1 MWVFFYEGVDSM
13 FVDEVK
19 VELTAGK
26 GGNGIV
32 AYRRELKIEKG
43 GPYGGNGGAGGSII
57 FIGDENL
64 STLLDLRYSK
74 VIKGNN
80 GENGRTKGM
89 YGAAAEDTYIR
100 VPLGTTIYDDDT
112 NAVIGDITRHKEE
125 VVVCKGG
132 RGGRGNMA
140 FASGINKC
148 PDFAEKGEPGEH
160 RFVRCEL
167 KVLADC
173 GLVGFPSVGK
183 STLISAVSAARPKI
197 AAYHFTTLVPN
208 LGVVEVPDGRSF
220 VMADLPG
227 IIEGASQGAGLG
239 LQFLRHIERC
249 RVIVHV
255 IDMAGVDGRDPLED
269 YENINNELKE
279 YKMNLSK
286 RPQIVVANKMDL
298 PQAKDNLARFNKKY
312 PSVEVLE
319 ISALTHENLN
329 PLLYK
334 IADLLDTTEQ
344 FSLLEEDEKDTAVNY
359 VFKEEEKPYTI
370 RRDSD
375 GVYVVEGAKL
385 KKLFDMTN
393 IENDTAMRRFARQ
406 LRSFG
411 VDDELRR
418 LGVKNGDT
426 VRIFDYVFEFIE

>member
-1 MWVFFYEGVDSM
+1 M

-19 VELTAGK
+19 VELYAGK

-32 AYRRELKIEKG
+32 AYRRELKVEKG
-43 GPYGGNGGAGGSII
+43 GPFGGNGGAGGSII

-64 STLLDLRYSK
+64 STLLDLRYSRI
-74 VIKGNN
+74 IKGEN
-80 GENGRTKGM
+80 GENGRTKGQ
-89 YGAAAEDTYIR
+89 YGACAKDTYVR
-100 VPLGTTIYDDDT
+100 VPLGTVVYDDDT
-112 NAVIGDITRHKEE
+112 NQVIADITRHKEE

-140 FASGINKC
+140 FASGTNKC

-160 RFVRCEL
+160 RFIRCEL

-183 STLISAVSAARPKI
+183 STLISAISAARPKI

-220 VMADLPG
+220 VAADLPG

-249 RVIVHV
+249 KVIVHV
-255 IDMAGVDGRDPLED
+255 IDMAGVDLRDPLDD
-269 YENINNELKE
+269 YVKINEELKE
-279 YKMNLSK
+279 YKMNLSQ
-286 RPQIVVANKMDL
+286 RPQIVVANKMDM
-298 PQAKDNLARFNKKY
+298 PQALENLERFKTKY
-312 PSVEVLE
+312 PDVDIIT
-319 ISALTHENLN
+319 ISALTKDNLN
-329 PLLYK
+329 ELLYK
-334 IADLLDTTEQ
+334 VADLLDVTEQ
-344 FSLLEEDEKDTAVNY
+344 FSLYEEDEIDEVVNY
-359 VFKEEEKPYTI
+359 TFKEKEKPFTI

-375 GVYVVEGAKL
+375 GIYVVEGKEL

-393 IENDTAMRRFARQ
+393 IENDSAMRRFARQ

-418 LGVKNGDT
+418 LGVENGDT
-426 VRIFDYVFEFIE
+426 VRIFDYVFEFID

>member
-1 MWVFFYEGVDSM
+1 M
-13 FVDEVK
+13 FIDEVK

-43 GPYGGNGGAGGSII
+43 GPYGGNGGAGGSIV
-57 FIGDENL
+57 FVGDKNL
-64 STLLDLRYSK
+64 STLLDLRYNRI
-74 VIKGNN
+74 IKGKD

-89 YGAAAEDTYIR
+89 YGKCAEDTYIR

-112 NAVIGDITRHKEE
+112 KLVISDITRDGQE

-140 FASGINKC
+140 FATGTNKC

-167 KVLADC
+167 RVLADC

-197 AAYHFTTLVPN
+197 AAYHFTTLNPN
-208 LGVVEVPDGRSF
+208 LGMVEVPDGRSF

-255 IDMAGVDGRDPLED
+255 IDMAGVDGRDPYND
-269 YENINNELKE
+269 YLVINQELKD

-298 PQAKDNLARFNKKY
+298 PEAQDNLERFKKLL
-312 PSVEVLE
+312 PDVDILP
-319 ISALTHENLN
+319 ISALTKEHLTE
-329 PLLYK
+329 LLYK
-334 IADLLDTTEQ
+334 IADLLAVTED
-344 FSLLEEDEKDTAVNY
+344 FSLLETDEEKDVVTY
-359 VFKEEEKPYTI
+359 KFEEEEKPFTI

-375 GVYVVEGAKL
+375 GMFVVEGDKL

-393 IENDTAMRRFARQ
+393 IENDSAMRRFARQ
-406 LRSFG
+406 LRTMG

-426 VRIFDYVFEFIE
+426 VKIFSYVFEFID

>member
-1 MWVFFYEGVDSM
+1 M

-64 STLLDLRYSK
+64 STLLDLRYNK

-80 GENGRTKGM
+80 GENGSTKGM
-89 YGAAAEDTYIR
+89 YGKSAEDTYIR
-100 VPLGTTIYDDDT
+100 VPLGTVLYDDDT
-112 NAVIGDITRHKEE
+112 NRVIGDITRNKEE

-183 STLISAVSAARPKI
+183 STLISAVSACRPKI

-255 IDMAGVDGRDPLED
+255 IDMAGVDGRDPLDD
-269 YENINNELKE
+269 YVKINDELKE

-286 RPQIVVANKMDL
+286 RPQIVVANKMDM
-298 PQAKDNLARFNKKY
+298 PEAISNLKRFKEKY
-312 PSVEVLE
+312 PDVEILP
-319 ISALTHENLN
+319 ISALTKEHLN
-329 PLLYK
+329 ELLYK
-334 IADLLDTTEQ
+334 IADLLDVTES
-344 FSLLEEDEKDTAVNY
+344 FSLLEDDETDEVVNY
-359 VFKEEEKPYTI
+359 KFEEEEKPYTI

-375 GVYVVEGAKL
+375 GVYVIEGAKL
-385 KKLFDMTN
+385 KKLFEMTN

-418 LGVKNGDT
+418 LGVQNGDT
-426 VRIFDYVFEFIE
+426 VRIFDYVFEFVE

>member
-1 MWVFFYEGVDSM
+1 M

-64 STLLDLRYSK
+64 STLLDLRYNK

-80 GENGRTKGM
+80 GENGHTKGM
-89 YGAAAEDTYIR
+89 YGKSAEDTYIR
-100 VPLGTTIYDDDT
+100 VPLGTVLYDDDT
-112 NAVIGDITRHKEE
+112 NRVIGDITRNKEE

-183 STLISAVSAARPKI
+183 STLISAVSACRPKI

-255 IDMAGVDGRDPLED
+255 IDMAGVDGRDPLDD
-269 YENINNELKE
+269 YVKINDELKE
-279 YKMNLSK
+279 YKMNLLK
-286 RPQIVVANKMDL
+286 RPQIVVANKMDMPEAIL
-298 PQAKDNLARFNKKY
+298 NLKRFKEKY
-312 PSVEVLE
+312 PDVEILP
-319 ISALTHENLN
+319 ISALTKEHLN
-329 PLLYK
+329 ELLYK
-334 IADLLDTTEQ
+334 IADLLGVTES
-344 FSLLEEDEKDTAVNY
+344 FSLLEDDETDEVVNY
-359 VFKEEEKPYTI
+359 KFEEEEKPYTI

-375 GVYVVEGAKL
+375 GVYVIEGAKL
-385 KKLFDMTN
+385 KKLFEMTN

-418 LGVKNGDT
+418 LGVQNGDT
-426 VRIFDYVFEFIE
+426 VRIFDYVFEFVE

>member
-1 MWVFFYEGVDSM
+1 M

-19 VELTAGK
+19 VELYAGK

-32 AYRRELKIEKG
+32 AYRRELKVEKG
-43 GPYGGNGGAGGSII
+43 GPFGGNGGAGGSII

-64 STLLDLRYSK
+64 STLLDLRYSRI
-74 VIKGNN
+74 IKGEN
-80 GENGRTKGM
+80 GENGRTKGQ
-89 YGAAAEDTYIR
+89 YGACAKDTYVR
-100 VPLGTTIYDDDT
+100 VPLGTVVYDDDT
-112 NAVIGDITRHKEE
+112 NQVIVDITRHKEE

-140 FASGINKC
+140 FASGTNKC

-160 RFVRCEL
+160 RFIRCEL

-183 STLISAVSAARPKI
+183 STLISAISAARPKI

-220 VMADLPG
+220 VAADLPG

-249 RVIVHV
+249 KVIVHV
-255 IDMAGVDGRDPLED
+255 IDMAGVDLRDPLDD
-269 YENINNELKE
+269 YVKINEELKE
-279 YKMNLSK
+279 YKMNLSQ
-286 RPQIVVANKMDL
+286 RPQIVVANKMDMPL
-298 PQAKDNLARFNKKY
+298 ALENLERFKAKY
-312 PSVEVLE
+312 PDVEVIS
-319 ISALTHENLN
+319 ISALTKDNLN
-329 PLLYK
+329 ELLYK
-334 IADLLDTTEQ
+334 VADLLDVTEQ
-344 FSLLEEDEKDTAVNY
+344 FSLYEEDEIDEVVNY
-359 VFKEEEKPYTI
+359 TFKEKEKPFTI

-375 GVYVVEGAKL
+375 GVYVVEGKEL

-393 IENDTAMRRFARQ
+393 IENDSAMRRFARQ

-418 LGVKNGDT
+418 LGVENGDT
-426 VRIFDYVFEFIE
+426 VRIFDYVFEFID

>member
-1 MWVFFYEGVDSM
+1 M
-13 FVDEVK
+13 FIDEVK

-32 AYRRELKIEKG
+32 AYRRELKVEKG
-43 GPYGGNGGAGGSII
+43 GPYGGNGGAGGSIY

-80 GENGRTKGM
+80 GENGRTKGQ
-89 YGAAAEDTYIR
+89 YGKGAEHTYVR
-100 VPLGTTIYDDDT
+100 VPLGTTIIDDDT
-112 NAVIGDITRHKEE
+112 NCIIGDITRHGQE
-125 VVVCKGG
+125 VLVCKGG

-140 FASGINKC
+140 FATGTNKC

-160 RFVRCEL
+160 RYIKCEL

-183 STLISAVSAARPKI
+183 STLISVVSAARPKI

-208 LGVVEVPDGRSF
+208 LGVVSVADGRSF

-255 IDMAGVDGRDPLED
+255 IDMAGVDGRNPIDD
-269 YENINNELKE
+269 YITINEELKN

-286 RPQIVVANKMDL
+286 RPQIIVANKMDMPEAL
-298 PQAKDNLARFNKKY
+298 ENLKDFKKKFKDL
-312 PSVEVLE
+312 EVIE
-319 ISALTHENLN
+319 ISALSKENTN
-329 PLLYK
+329 ELLYK
-334 IADLLDTTEQ
+334 IADLLDVTEE
-344 FSLLEEDEKDTAVNY
+344 FSLLEEDEREEVVTYK
-359 VFKEEEKPYTI
+359 FKEEEKPFTI
-370 RRDSD
+370 RRDVD
-375 GVYVVEGAKL
+375 GTFVVEGKQL

-393 IENDTAMRRFARQ
+393 IDNDTAMRRFARQ

-418 LGVKNGDT
+418 LGVSNGDT
-426 VRIFDYVFEFIE
+426 VKIFDYVFEFVD